1 MLMTALTNEDETT
14 IQMEYAPETK
24 CRTCDEG
31 ASYDNATA
39 ATHTEILA
47 ERNATDMWREPK
59 IIINGSQIFV
69 TGIPNMKRF
78 WDRNVNTIDS
88 MFGEYNQFQSFAEYR
103 SNDRGLSGHY
113 QAWVRGENGMGC
125 ISDKDNKGEQHDV
138 DLENFVV
145 TI

>member
-1 MLMTALTNEDETT
+1 MLMTALANEDETT
-14 IQMEYAPETK
+14 IQMEYAPKTK
-24 CRTCDEG
+24 CRSCDEE
-31 ASYDNATA
+31 ASYGNATA
-39 ATHTEILA
+39 ATHIEVQMSEDANFQDLFDDVYGMRSMDT
-47 ERNATDMWREPK
+47 
-59 IIINGSQIFV
+59 
-69 TGIPNMKRF
+69 RF
-78 WDRNVNTIDS
+78 S
-88 MFGEYNQFQSFAEYR
+88 MFGEYYQFQSFAEYR